1 MSGAA
6 PLADATA
13 DAAGRAAVGA
23 GRMPAGSTGIAR
35 TETGERDHERLLEV
49 VSAMMSKGDTVGDGV
64 LSLDEF
70 KVLCGKVSEDDLS
83 TGLDALLAS
92 W

>member
-1 MSGAA
+1 
-6 PLADATA
+6 
-13 DAAGRAAVGA
+13 
-23 GRMPAGSTGIAR
+23 
-35 TETGERDHERLLEV
+35 
-49 VSAMMSKGDTVGDGV
+49 VGDGV